1 MRTVI
6 ISVIGISS
14 VLLVVM
20 IQSTINTEALQRE
33 SLANALSAS
42 MEQTMS
48 EVMERESYGI
58 ENRNEMVAA
67 FLQAMIQ
74 KVNSDVDL
82 TVKIYQL
89 NYETG
94 TMDVELRGEFPLP
107 DKKKKTVAV
116 RRKVAFAAPE

>member
-58 ENRNEMVAA
+58 ENRNEMIAA

>member
-20 IQSTINTEALQRE
+20 IQSTINIEALQRE
-33 SLANALSAS
+33 SLAKALSAS

-58 ENRNEMVAA
+58 ENRNEMIAA

>member
-20 IQSTINTEALQRE
+20 IQSTINIEALQRE

-58 ENRNEMVAA
+58 ENRNEMIAA

>member
-48 EVMERESYGI
+48 EVMERENYGI
-58 ENRNEMVAA
+58 ENRNEMIAA